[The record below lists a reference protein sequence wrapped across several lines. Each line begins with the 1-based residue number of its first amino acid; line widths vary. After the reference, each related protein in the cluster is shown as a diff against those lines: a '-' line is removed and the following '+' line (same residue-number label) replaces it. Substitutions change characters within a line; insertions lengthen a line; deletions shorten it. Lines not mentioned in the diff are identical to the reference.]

1 MPSLVQIVVIAKTVR
16 TDNDDDDSNY
26 CNNKYNNNNNNREQH
41 HLSYCCLWGKYCMR
55 TRAFVA
61 MQTIRLFECEV
72 YIFHPIT
79 LNVLVI
85 FFWKVFVYV
94 LVSLCRIYVQRS
106 WVVYF
111 VFLKIVNIWKLF
123 VHKRTENRGVLKRGF
138 LFFNSIKIFRIF

>member
-85 FFWKVFVYV
+85 FFWKVFVFV

-106 WVVYF
+106 WVVCLF
-111 VFLKIVNIWKLF
+111 RFLKDCEYLKVICVQKNWKQ
-123 VHKRTENRGVLKRGF
+123 RGVKKRV
-138 LFFNSIKIFRIF
+138 SIF